1 MKRPNKFWSAAI
13 IGAVLCLMMQSCAS
27 SRNKY
32 GCPERI
38 DATPSLFSFFK

>member
-1 MKRPNKFWSAAI
+1 MKKMNKFWSAAI
-13 IGAVLCLMMQSCAS
+13 IGAMLCLVMQSCAS

-38 DATPSLFSFFK
+38 QALAELLPIK

>member
-1 MKRPNKFWSAAI
+1 MKKMTKFWSAAI
-13 IGAVLCLMMQSCAS
+13 LVAVLCFVMQSCAS

-38 DATPSLFSFFK
+38 ESGFTLLP

>member
-1 MKRPNKFWSAAI
+1 MKKMNKFWSAAI
-13 IGAVLCLMMQSCAS
+13 VGALLCLMMQSCAS

-38 DATPSLFSFFK
+38 QSFVSLLSVK